1 MADVRPAH
9 RVWLQDGTTPIFGSG
24 VRELLLRTE
33 ATGSLHRAA
42 AEMDMAYSKAWTIV
56 RRAEEHLGISLL
68 ARRVGGA
75 GGGGST
81 LSEPGR
87 RIVDA
92 FGALSD
98 EVDAQLE
105 ALYARH
111 FGDVLGGRAP
121 DPARGG
127 SDAASIKPYSPAL
140 PVVVSV
146 GPRRLTGT
154 IAPPVDGAVLGGGS
168 RSARRRADGP
178 ARRLRPGRG
187 NQRTRSVRSVR
198 VAHIPKNQLMLIAG
212 LVWCAAGAMVCVIG
226 LPLEFGLAPTN
237 LILLPLAVGIF
248 AAFYVFVFSRL
259 VRKHTGR
266 IRARA
271 EDRLPFWHFF
281 NASSWAV
288 MAVMMGGGMALRLSH
303 LLPDWTIAF
312 FYSGLGVAL
321 FLCGVRFLGV
331 FARKDVLALAPDPSR
346 ADA

>member
-1 MADVRPAH
+1 MTGDPDTRAGIEEPGGRIMADVRPAH

-92 FGALSD
+92 FGALTD

-127 SDAASIKPYSPAL
+127 SDAASIKP
-140 PVVVSV
+140 
-146 GPRRLTGT
+146 
-154 IAPPVDGAVLGGGS
+154 
-168 RSARRRADGP
+168 
-178 ARRLRPGRG
+178 
-187 NQRTRSVRSVR
+187 
-198 VAHIPKNQLMLIAG
+198 
-212 LVWCAAGAMVCVIG
+212 
-226 LPLEFGLAPTN
+226 
-237 LILLPLAVGIF
+237 
-248 AAFYVFVFSRL
+248 
-259 VRKHTGR
+259 
-266 IRARA
+266 
-271 EDRLPFWHFF
+271 
-281 NASSWAV
+281 
-288 MAVMMGGGMALRLSH
+288 
-303 LLPDWTIAF
+303 
-312 FYSGLGVAL
+312 
-321 FLCGVRFLGV
+321 
-331 FARKDVLALAPDPSR
+331 
-346 ADA
+346 